1 MEKIPRHID
10 IDYSKYAPD
19 IPEDRL
25 EAYYGLPKHVQFCK
39 ECVMSNQKPNSCYEF
54 EHTINSIKKT
64 MVIQEDGVCDACHAC
79 HNKANGHIDW
89 ALREKELRELCD
101 QYRKND
107 GSYDCLVPGSGGKD
121 SFYAAHLLKY
131 KYGMH
136 PLTVTWAPHIYT
148 PWGWEN
154 MQAWI
159 HAGFDNYLGISSEAS
174 AYDIARITDT
184 PAVMILDCKGLSV
197 SAVPCIQ
204 GFLHYKEDSRIK
216 GVILNRL
223 SPMMYGRMK
232 EMIEVQT
239 GIKVY
244 GYVPVMKDC
253 ALESRYLGLKLP
265 KERKD
270 TEDKLTRLGEQILKS
285 VDIAGLLELAENAPE
300 LQENAQYSTES
311 VRTKD
316 TVRIGLASDDAFC
329 FFYQDNLELLQEMGA
344 ELIPF
349 SPLYDKQIPEKLSG
363 LLFYGG
369 YPELY
374 AEELSKNESMKTSI
388 KKALNGGMPCI
399 AECGGF
405 MYLQE
410 YIRDESGTEFPMV
423 GFLEGKS
430 YPTGSLKRF
439 GYVTLTGGRIFGKEA
454 GDIPAH
460 EFHYYDSEVCGEA
473 FLAEKPMSN
482 RSWKCMISTDTVLAG
497 YPHIHYYGNEKI
509 PENFLE
515 QCRRC
520 REQEKRA
527 RERDRT

>member
-1 MEKIPRHID
+1 MKLPRIL
-10 IDYSKYAPD
+10 ITAMKSGA
-19 IPEDRL
+19 
-25 EAYYGLPKHVQFCK
+25 G
-39 ECVMSNQKPNSCYEF
+39 
-54 EHTINSIKKT
+54 KT
-64 MVIQEDGVCDACHAC
+64 MLTCGILKAMKMQEINPASFKCGPDYIDPMFHKTVIG
-79 HNKANGHIDW
+79 IS
-89 ALREKELRELCD
+89 
-101 QYRKND
+101 
-107 GSYDCLVPGSGGKD
+107 SYNLD
-121 SFYAAHLLKY
+121 SFLCGENGVREILK
-131 KYGMH
+131 KNG
-136 PLTVTWAPHIYT
+136 
-148 PWGWEN
+148 
-154 MQAWI
+154 
-159 HAGFDNYLGISSEAS
+159 AGADISVMEGVMGYYDGIAGISSEAS

-349 SPLYDKQIPEKLSG
+349 SPLYDKQ
-363 LLFYGG
+363 
-369 YPELY
+369 
-374 AEELSKNESMKTSI
+374 
-388 KKALNGGMPCI
+388 PCI

>member
-1 MEKIPRHID
+1 MKLPRIL
-10 IDYSKYAPD
+10 ITAMRSGA
-19 IPEDRL
+19 
-25 EAYYGLPKHVQFCK
+25 G
-39 ECVMSNQKPNSCYEF
+39 
-54 EHTINSIKKT
+54 KT
-64 MVIQEDGVCDACHAC
+64 MLTCGILKAMKMQEINPASFKCGPDYIDPMFHKTVIG
-79 HNKANGHIDW
+79 IS
-89 ALREKELRELCD
+89 
-101 QYRKND
+101 
-107 GSYDCLVPGSGGKD
+107 SYNLD
-121 SFYAAHLLKY
+121 SFLCGENGVREILK
-131 KYGMH
+131 KNG
-136 PLTVTWAPHIYT
+136 
-148 PWGWEN
+148 
-154 MQAWI
+154 
-159 HAGFDNYLGISSEAS
+159 AGADISVMEGVMGYYDGIAGISSEAS

-300 LQENAQYSTES
+300 LQEKKTQGYTSEMVENLAENAQYSTDS
-311 VRTKD
+311 
-316 TVRIGLASDDAFC
+316 
-329 FFYQDNLELLQEMGA
+329 LEQMKTSG
-344 ELIPF
+344 
-349 SPLYDKQIPEKLSG
+349 SQIPENLSG